1 MDDALLSQMHIIAE
15 PLRERGWVRC
25 RCRWAGCCRE
35 LTGAGADARA
45 KLRLGVSHLSQQSHR
60 IERAIKISKTP
71 LDGLAHLRMR
81 QCAFI
86 GRGRNMIAL
95 DHLRALASLVLQ
107 LEGRLEEIGVQP
119 RCSIQTLQHARSL
132 DAIEATYP
140 TSRRTTAPFFC
151 STKA

>member
-1 MDDALLSQMHIIAE
+1 MPKH
-15 PLRERGWVRC
+15 
-25 RCRWAGCCRE
+25 
-35 LTGAGADARA
+35 
-45 KLRLGVSHLSQQSHR
+45 KQSTR
-60 IERAIKISKTP
+60 IERAIKLSKTP

-119 RCSIQTLQHARSL
+119 RCPIQTFEHARHL
-132 DAIEATYP
+132 DAIEATVSHKSPDHRAILLLDESLIILLVGGRARYRDILRAR
-140 TSRRTTAPFFC
+140 SG
-151 STKA
+151 